1 MSMSSIS
8 AYKSSLRIYCIT
20 EPSKSCGTCF
30 SQLEHI
36 PELFHVSFNKITFL
50 PALRI
55 LGHIAHFCCEFVQMF
70 FQSGKHLSLAVL
82 GFAAM

>member
-36 PELFHVSFNKITFL
+36 PEFFHVSLDKITFF
-50 PALRI
+50 PALCV
-55 LGHIAHFCCEFVQMF
+55 LGHVAHFCCEFVQVF
-70 FQSGKHLSLAVL
+70 CNAQVFCAIL
-82 GFAAM
+82 